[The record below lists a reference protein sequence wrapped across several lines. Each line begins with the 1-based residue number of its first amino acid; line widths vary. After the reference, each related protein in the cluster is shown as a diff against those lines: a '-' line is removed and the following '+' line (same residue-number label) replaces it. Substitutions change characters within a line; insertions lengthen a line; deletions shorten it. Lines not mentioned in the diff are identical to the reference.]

1 MRTLARFA
9 FAACL
14 LAGCDG
20 STPGADA
27 DRPDAREGVDLD
39 PTLDGATDGGP
50 ALDGFTMGDAGS
62 VGDMAPGDR
71 GALDAD
77 PPDRA
82 LTDVALLDGAPP
94 DTEGPDA
101 ARPMR
106 ASFAIN
112 EVGCRGDE
120 FVELYV
126 LTDGDAAGF
135 VITDDPADPER
146 GLALPDGVVA
156 AGQLIALGDLPFGI
170 ACDETIS
177 LLDPDRAV
185 AAAVDL
191 GDPREGTSYGR
202 LPDGDG
208 AWGETTPTPGA
219 PNQPP
224 PPPRV
229 RLNEIDC
236 HGREFIELVNV
247 GETAVDLRGWRIT
260 DRVDDPDSGHLLD
273 GLTLDVGAIDAARRQ
288 TPDEAGFRFG
298 VACGADTIGLVD
310 PSGAV
315 VDSVSPPTL
324 AAAYTWGRLPDGEG
338 EWTRT
343 DPSRAEPNRAP
354 VDPGGD
360 LFDPMRV
367 FTLEFEVTPQALAA
381 LDAEPRAYTEAV
393 MRYEDGEPM
402 PVGLR
407 LKGRAGSFR
416 TLDRKSAF
424 KVDLEWIDP
433 DGELLGLRRMTLNN
447 MVQDR
452 SMLHE
457 WTAYTLFRAMGVA
470 APRVGYAWIRIN
482 GQDYGLYSHIETPE
496 NEMLDRWFE
505 STRHLYE
512 GAYGADL
519 FPDHVGRFDRDEG
532 DEAVREDLEGLITLM
547 HAVEPADFY
556 AASAEA
562 VDWPQVLAMM
572 LTEIY
577 IGHWDGYA
585 PTRNNYFLHFDDDAV
600 VRLMPWGTDQTFDR
614 LLDLRAG
621 NGLLLDRCRAAPAC
635 MDAYDQTLV
644 RLVDT
649 IDTLDLPPRIE
660 ALEASLRPW
669 VEADPR
675 RSYDVPTVERA
686 VDDTIAYLSRR
697 RQDLGALSDCL
708 AADDRDPDD
717 DGFACDRD
725 CAPDDPLS
733 YPGAPEI
740 CGDGLDQDCNG
751 FADDA
756 PECPDCEEVFRA
768 GRRYLVCTTPRSFAA
783 SAERCREHG
792 AEMWIA
798 DGPEE
803 AAWVYAAAMAVRAQ
817 DYWIGFDD
825 RAREGTFVWPDGV
838 ERDFTD
844 WNDGEPNNA
853 GNEDCAQLRRD
864 NGHWNDLPCDRRLA
878 VICEDPCDPATD
890 DDGDGANGCGTDCD
904 DADPAVAPGFFD
916 VCDDFIDQDCDGEVD
931 NGAGCVQCTP
941 VERGPHRYLVCES
954 RLPYLEAR
962 DACNDRGLDL
972 ATLADPAEFG
982 DIADAARAIARAE
995 LWVGLD
1001 DRAREGTFVWADGR
1015 EVAPATPWNAGE
1027 PNDYGPGE
1035 DCAHLV
1041 AERAALNDLPCGSP
1055 RGFICEATCIEG
1067 LDADADGVL
1076 RCDGDCDDGDPAVG
1090 RCR

>member
-1 MRTLARFA
+1 MPTLARLA
-9 FAACL
+9 LVSCL
-14 LAGCDG
+14 LAGCDP
-20 STPGADA
+20 STPTAE
-27 DRPDAREGVDLD
+27 PDARGADLGLAAD
-39 PTLDGATDGGP
+39 AGSTIDGAVRDGGS
-50 ALDGFTMGDAGS
+50 GGDAGLDAS
-62 VGDMAPGDR
+62 IDVGRLDMEPSDPPDR
-71 GALDAD
+71 GALDQAA
-77 PPDRA
+77 PDA
-82 LTDVALLDGAPP
+82 LTSPR
-94 DTEGPDA
+94 
-101 ARPMR
+101 AR
-106 ASFAIN
+106 FAIN

-120 FVELYV
+120 FVELYA
-126 LTDGDAAGF
+126 LAAGDAAGF
-135 VITDDPADPER
+135 SITDDPSDPER
-146 GLALPDGVVA
+146 ALALPDAPVD
-156 AGQLIALGDLPFGI
+156 AGQIIALADLPFGV

-177 LLDPDRAV
+177 LLDPDGAV
-185 AAAVDL
+185 AAAVEL
-191 GDPREGTSYGR
+191 GEPREGTSYGR
-202 LPDGDG
+202 LPDGEG
-208 AWGETTPTPGA
+208 AWGETTPTPGE
-219 PNQPP
+219 PNAPP
-224 PPPRV
+224 PPPQV
-229 RLNEIDC
+229 RLNEVDC
-236 HGREFIELVNV
+236 HGRAFIEVVNI
-247 GETAVDLRGWRIT
+247 GETAADLRGWRVT
-260 DRVDDPDSGHLLD
+260 DTADDPDSGHLLD
-273 GLTLDVGAIDAARRQ
+273 GVTLDVGAVDAVRRQ
-288 TPDEAGFRFG
+288 TPDDAGFRFG
-298 VACGADTIGLVD
+298 VACGVDTISLVD
-310 PSGAV
+310 PSGAI
-315 VDSVSPPTL
+315 VDAVAPPPL
-324 AAAYTWGRLPDGEG
+324 AAAYTWGRLPDGVG

-343 DPSRAEPNRAP
+343 DASRGEPNRPP

-367 FTLEFEVTPQALAA
+367 FTLDFEVTPQALAA

-424 KVDLEWIDP
+424 KVDMEWIDP
-433 DGELLGLRRMTLNN
+433 DGTLLGLRRLTLNN

-457 WTAYTLFRAMGVA
+457 WTAYTIFREMGVA

-482 GQDYGLYSHIETPE
+482 GEDYGLYSHIETPE
-496 NEMLDRWFE
+496 DEMLDRWFA

-532 DEAVREDLEGLITLM
+532 DEAVRADLEGLITEM

-556 AASAEA
+556 AASADR

-635 MDAYDQTLV
+635 MDAYDETLV

-649 IDTLDLPPRIE
+649 VDALDLPPRIE
-660 ALEASLRPW
+660 ALEAALRPW

-675 RSYDVPTVERA
+675 RTYDVPAVERA
-686 VDDTIAYLSRR
+686 VDDTIAYLTRR

-708 AADDRDPDD
+708 AADDRDPDG
-717 DGFACDRD
+717 DGFSCDRD
-725 CAPDDPLS
+725 CAPDDPLTF
-733 YPGAPEI
+733 PGAPEI

-751 FADDA
+751 VADDA
-756 PECPDCEEVFRA
+756 PECPDCQEIARA
-768 GRRYLVCTTPRSFAA
+768 GHRYLVCTTPRSYEA
-783 SAERCREHG
+783 SADRCREHG

-803 AAWVYAAAMAVRAQ
+803 SAWVYAAAMAVRAQ

-838 ERDFTD
+838 ERAYTD

-864 NGHWNDLPCDRRLA
+864 NGRWNDLPCDRRLA
-878 VICEDPCDPATD
+878 VICEDPCAPGTD
-890 DDGDGANGCGTDCD
+890 ADGDGANGCGIDCD
-904 DADPAVAPGFFD
+904 DADPAQAPGLFD

-931 NGAGCVQCTP
+931 NGDGCVQCTP
-941 VERGPHRYLVCES
+941 IDRGPHRYLACQT
-954 RLPYLEAR
+954 RLPYLDAR
-962 DACNDRGLDL
+962 DACRDRGLDL
-972 ATLADPAEFG
+972 AVLADPAELG
-982 DIADAARAIARAE
+982 DIADAARAIEAAE
-995 LWVGLD
+995 YWVGLD

-1015 EVAPATPWNAGE
+1015 EVAPDTPWNPGE
-1027 PNDYGPGE
+1027 PNDYGAGE

-1041 AERAALNDLPCGSP
+1041 PGHTALNDLGCASP
-1055 RGFICEATCIEG
+1055 RAFICEATCRPG
-1067 LDADADGVL
+1067 VDGDGDGVL
-1076 RCDGDCDDGDPAVG
+1076 RCDGDCDDSDPAVG